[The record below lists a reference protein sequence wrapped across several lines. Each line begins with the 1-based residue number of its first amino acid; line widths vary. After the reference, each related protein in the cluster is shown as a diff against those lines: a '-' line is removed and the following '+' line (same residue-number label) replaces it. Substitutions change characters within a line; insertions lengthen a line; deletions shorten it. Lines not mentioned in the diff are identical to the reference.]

1 MELSR
6 ALEALAGIDV
16 QPVVEAMAVVRT
28 AEGVELM
35 PHPEALAMADALAA
49 AQQALE
55 HYDAQLETQGL
66 GPISS
71 QRRVEELRLHVAR
84 LEQAARPKVAGV
96 DDVAALEAAH
106 DAVVEAEERARGRLA
121 GKGAQRR
128 LEELQAEEEQILQR
142 LGFASYTSFSF
153 SAAAPEV
160 DVEARVALQDARA
173 QLALAERNAEEVLR
187 MVEHDPQRQE
197 LVEQQYALRGQAL
210 PLVGGDDRG
219 DLEGALRAL
228 RTRPPTP
235 VHVMPLE
242 EAAARLRAALE
253 QQGVAF
259 GDRLLGAAEVAEV
272 AAVWLAEMEDSTQ
285 TNRTRIQQ
293 EIAQIDTA
301 IGQSTQ
307 AATAPVLT
315 ETPAPPSVL
324 EGDPRLEPFRASVSA
339 AEVRLARHRR
349 VVAKVAS
356 LHAELE
362 AATEK
367 ERELLEQVGA
377 QSAVLDQAAENARH
391 SVAHMQ
397 EVEAVPVAAPQPL
410 VASADIDED
419 QVEWYLLARL
429 SAQRSVSYAGSVP
442 LVLDETLL
450 GLPTDEVRRL
460 LDRLERMSESVQI
473 VYLSDDSDV
482 LDWANNAGIERA
494 ATVTAA

>member
-1 MELSR
+1 
-6 ALEALAGIDV
+6 
-16 QPVVEAMAVVRT
+16 
-28 AEGVELM
+28 
-35 PHPEALAMADALAA
+35 
-49 AQQALE
+49 
-55 HYDAQLETQGL
+55 
-66 GPISS
+66 
-71 QRRVEELRLHVAR
+71 
-84 LEQAARPKVAGV
+84 
-96 DDVAALEAAH
+96 
-106 DAVVEAEERARGRLA
+106 
-121 GKGAQRR
+121 
-128 LEELQAEEEQILQR
+128 
-142 LGFASYTSFSF
+142 
-153 SAAAPEV
+153 
-160 DVEARVALQDARA
+160 
-173 QLALAERNAEEVLR
+173 
-187 MVEHDPQRQE
+187 
-197 LVEQQYALRGQAL
+197 
-210 PLVGGDDRG
+210 
-219 DLEGALRAL
+219 
-228 RTRPPTP
+228 
-235 VHVMPLE
+235 
-242 EAAARLRAALE
+242 
-253 QQGVAF
+253 
-259 GDRLLGAAEVAEV
+259 
-272 AAVWLAEMEDSTQ
+272 MEDSTQ

-315 ETPAPPSVL
+315 ETPAPPSVF
-324 EGDPRLEPFRASVSA
+324 EGDPRLEPYRAAVSS

-391 SVAHMQ
+391 SVAYMQ
-397 EVEAVPVAAPQPL
+397 EVEAAPVAAPQPL
-410 VASADIDED
+410 VASSDIDED

-429 SAQRSVSYAGSVP
+429 SAQRSLSYAGSVP